1 VVRIFRLYHR
11 RLWGI
16 VGFLIVLG
24 LGLSQ
29 TQASAVVSADMTPVD
44 FLQDWLGQLQKYGL
58 LYRSNLIAL
67 LINLGY
73 AAIATFLFRLSLRL
87 MRRYYPRLY
96 RKIYRLQRRW
106 FPSIRIQDLE
116 LINAQSM
123 VKGLIFIARG
133 LRFFLLALL
142 IYLYIPFLLNLSPW
156 TQQFG
161 EVLFTALLSGIS
173 SIALGILG
181 YIPNLITV
189 LLIVTVAYYLIRFS
203 LKIFDEVG
211 KGRLTIPGFYPV
223 WANPTAKL
231 FSFIIVAFA
240 AVLAFPY
247 LPGGSSP
254 ALQGVSLFAGVLLS
268 LGSTAVISNLISGI
282 VLIYTRAFTKGD
294 RVTIG
299 GITGDVVEEALLVT
313 RIRTTKN
320 KVVTIPNGMVL
331 GGYIVNFSGSSKNKS
346 DPPLNR
352 TPWRHR

>member
-133 LRFFLLALL
+133 LRFFS
-142 IYLYIPFLLNLSPW
+142 ISPINLSLYSLP
-156 TQQFG
+156 TQSFSLDPAIWRG
-161 EVLFTALLSGIS
+161 SFHCTALR
-173 SIALGILG
+173 
-181 YIPNLITV
+181 Y
-189 LLIVTVAYYLIRFS
+189 
-203 LKIFDEVG
+203 
-211 KGRLTIPGFYPV
+211 
-223 WANPTAKL
+223 
-231 FSFIIVAFA
+231 
-240 AVLAFPY
+240 
-247 LPGGSSP
+247 
-254 ALQGVSLFAGVLLS
+254 
-268 LGSTAVISNLISGI
+268 
-282 VLIYTRAFTKGD
+282 
-294 RVTIG
+294 
-299 GITGDVVEEALLVT
+299 
-313 RIRTTKN
+313 
-320 KVVTIPNGMVL
+320 
-331 GGYIVNFSGSSKNKS
+331 
-346 DPPLNR
+346 
-352 TPWRHR
+352 